1 MAYYSRKVTDMS
13 KNTRIRAGLYRV
25 TTARGEFTVERRQAP
40 GNGYGSGW
48 YWYVDSVEETL
59 WIDPFF
65 TKAEALEF
73 INGYGA

>member
-1 MAYYSRKVTDMS
+1 M
-13 KNTRIRAGLYRV
+13 
-25 TTARGEFTVERRQAP
+25 ERRQAP
-40 GNGYGSGW
+40 GNGYGSDW